1 MNVIRN
7 FMQMADGKA
16 WLSEETIEASLDPV
30 FKIIKKKE
38 INLPYY
44 SLDQSRLINV
54 TLTLTG
60 GLCEDHINLE
70 NLNFSDDMSVQR
82 TRIQNNLRKLFGITY
97 DKWIV
102 FTII

>member
-1 MNVIRN
+1 MNVIRT

-38 INLPYY
+38 LDLYYY
-44 SLDQSRLINV
+44 SLEQSKLINL

-60 GLCEDHINLE
+60 GLCEDHINPE
-70 NLNFSDDMSVQR
+70 NLNFFR
-82 TRIQNNLRKLFGITY
+82 
-97 DKWIV
+97 
-102 FTII
+102 